1 MDISSFNFQDAQN
14 NLNNAMSLMPTISG
28 FIFDINNILN
38 LFNIL
43 FKQIQ
48 QPTRTSISRNLYYPP
63 DLITL
68 SGYLVGYTDISNY
81 YIRYI
86 PPVISPTSGLYIYED
101 LSISGNLYCS

>member
-38 LFNIL
+38 LFRIL
-43 FKQIQ
+43 FQQIQ
-48 QPTRTSISRNLYYPP
+48 PSTRTSISGNLYYPP

-68 SGYLVGYTDISNY
+68 SSYLVGYTDIKL
-81 YIRYI
+81 
-86 PPVISPTSGLYIYED
+86 LY
-101 LSISGNLYCS
+101 

>member
-1 MDISSFNFQDAQN
+1 MDISSFTFPDAQN
-14 NLNNAMSLMPTISG
+14 NLNNAMALMPTISG

-43 FKQIQ
+43 FQ
-48 QPTRTSISRNLYYPP
+48 QLHHPPTRTSISGNLYYPP
-63 DLITL
+63 NLITL

-86 PPVISPTSGLYIYED
+86 PPVMNPTSGFYMI
-101 LSISGNLYCS
+101 I

>member
-38 LFNIL
+38 LFKIL
-43 FKQIQ
+43 FQQIQ
-48 QPTRTSISRNLYYPP
+48 QSPTRTSIS
-63 DLITL
+63 
-68 SGYLVGYTDISNY
+68 GVGYTDISNY

-86 PPVISPTSGLYIYED
+86 PPVMSYL
-101 LSISGNLYCS
+101 